1 MSAKDERRLE
11 LLSRMLAVAGKLA
24 EAGKCVAREDA
35 VQASEKLYKA
45 AEEAVKELAFR
56 FKLSK
61 SKEARRKGRW
71 TATLLFRAVR
81 RLSERVERVNLE
93 ILNWWAQAWFLHVEG
108 FHEARLEIEEVKVRV
123 GSVRELVSVVEK

>member
-1 MSAKDERRLE
+1 MRAKDERRLE
-11 LLSRMLAVAGKLA
+11 LLSRKLA

-56 FKLSK
+56 FELSK

-81 RLSERVERVNLE
+81 RLSERVNLE

>member
-1 MSAKDERRLE
+1 MRAKGERRLE
-11 LLSRMLAVAGKLA
+11 LLSRKLA

-45 AEEAVKELAFR
+45 AEEAVKELAFG
-56 FKLSK
+56 FELSK
-61 SKEARRKGRW
+61 SKE
-71 TATLLFRAVR
+71 
-81 RLSERVERVNLE
+81 
-93 ILNWWAQAWFLHVEG
+93 AQAWFLHVEG

>member
-1 MSAKDERRLE
+1 FE
-11 LLSRMLAVAGKLA
+11 
-24 EAGKCVAREDA
+24 
-35 VQASEKLYKA
+35 
-45 AEEAVKELAFR
+45 
-56 FKLSK
+56 LSK